1 MICIPP
7 AAHDLSFNLLR
18 MLLALALQDTRCI
31 KALNDFGWVLEDSI
45 GGRLEASAAW
55 RLLGEHH

>member
-1 MICIPP
+1 MQ
-7 AAHDLSFNLLR
+7 
-18 MLLALALQDTRCI
+18 ALALQDTRCI
-31 KALNDFGWVLEDSI
+31 QTLNDLGWVLEDSI

>member
-1 MICIPP
+1 M
-7 AAHDLSFNLLR
+7 
-18 MLLALALQDTRCI
+18 LALALQDTRCI
-31 KALNDFGWVLEDSI
+31 QTLNDLRWVLEDSI